1 VAVDV
6 KTFTDAAL
14 RAHTEVLLE
23 LRELVAEELRN
34 DPDSR
39 EELLEALERI
49 RLDLRE
55 EGRSD
60 IEDIVLDVMDF
71 VTGWSSPHMRV

>member
-1 VAVDV
+1 VLEQCDQLRHIA
-6 KTFTDAAL
+6 AAL
-14 RAHTEVLLE
+14 EPTHSG
-23 LRELVAEELRN
+23 REERN

-49 RLDLRE
+49 RLNLRE
-55 EGRSD
+55 KGRSD